1 MNEQG
6 TPEAQHWFIGEAVAN
21 PFPQRHDMAM
31 VRALSDA
38 EVEDIRR
45 ADGLIARIGG
55 DMAYQRCVTLL
66 DVARQRVAAAA
77 ESTGG
82 RELAATRDAANAL
95 MASLDEFAVAVVET
109 AQEFGAENETQE
121 RVAERAERAR
131 ENSAWTNLRALAE
144 GESESVRRVDPGIV
158 VFNHDGSD
166 IAIEL
171 LLIAAVSQAQQLQ
184 FELIAALTPAIIG
197 AAKLLRQLTVEV
209 PSGQP
214 MLIHI
219 PLVSADRAKMTPQ
232 PLRIDLIT
240 PSVRA
245 TQLVPHLIASA
256 SAGNDPAET
265 GATPDSPSEPDADES
280 DEPFALDDETST
292 DAGLEDIPAGGAD
305 PRASTGAG
313 PSPSPVDYSELR
325 RLCGVLCPALAEE
338 WSRALDPERLP
349 LALAEQLAPLD
360 ALLLEHQ
367 RRVEA
372 ESKALQS
379 AGINPYIPV
388 WPPSIEQVSALPID
402 PASAEDRELRSRSAS
417 LLGFAQL
424 AQATAALRQATTTK
438 FSFALG
444 QQPKLEQFWHSGAF
458 RNISDCLY
466 LFDRLTADYQSALA
480 ELTEAESAP
489 HPDERSEF
497 PVRSRLAQSALST
510 GDLEAAVVHV
520 ARAAAS
526 LLGSPV
532 TQAVLETAFES
543 HPELPVEGVQLLVN
557 VTELAR
563 RIGAGESTDLATC
576 ALVAPLAHQLV
587 VALAL
592 PPGLAEAMRD
602 DPAEAPADTDS
613 RSETEAGDCDGD

>member
-1 MNEQG
+1 MNEQR
-6 TPEAQHWFIGEAVAN
+6 TPETQHWFIGEAVAN

-31 VRALSDA
+31 VRPLSDA
-38 EVEDIRR
+38 EVEGIRR

-66 DVARQRVAAAA
+66 DVARQCVAAAA
-77 ESTGG
+77 ESTGE

-95 MASLDEFAVAVVET
+95 MASLDEFAVKVVET
-109 AQEFGAENETQE
+109 AQEFGAEDETQQ

-131 ENSAWTNLRALAE
+131 ESSAWTNLRALTD
-144 GESESVRRVDPGIV
+144 GESESVRRGDPGVV

-171 LLIAAVSQAQQLQ
+171 LLIAALSQAQQLQ

-219 PLVSADRAKMTPQ
+219 PSVSAERAKMTPQ

-240 PSVRA
+240 PAIRA

-256 SAGNDPAET
+256 SAGDDPAKT
-265 GATPDSPSEPDADES
+265 GAMPDRPSAPDADEG
-280 DEPFALDDETST
+280 DEPVAPTDEARA
-292 DAGLEDIPAGGAD
+292 DAGLDEIPAGSAD
-305 PRASTGAG
+305 PRVGTEAG

-338 WSRALDPERLP
+338 WSRALDPERLSP
-349 LALAEQLAPLD
+349 ALAEQLAPLD

-372 ESKALQS
+372 ESKALQN
-379 AGINPYIPV
+379 AGINPYIPA
-388 WPPSIEQVSALPID
+388 WPPSVEQVSALPID

-424 AQATAALRQATTTK
+424 AQATAGLRQAGTTK
-438 FSFALG
+438 FSLAPGQPPKLRAVLG
-444 QQPKLEQFWHSGAF
+444 QRRFSQHLGLPV
-458 RNISDCLY
+458 
-466 LFDRLTADYQSALA
+466 
-480 ELTEAESAP
+480 
-489 HPDERSEF
+489 
-497 PVRSRLAQSALST
+497 PVRSADGR
-510 GDLEAAVVHV
+510 
-520 ARAAAS
+520 
-526 LLGSPV
+526 
-532 TQAVLETAFES
+532 
-543 HPELPVEGVQLLVN
+543 LPVGPRGTDGSGV
-557 VTELAR
+557 
-563 RIGAGESTDLATC
+563 GS
-576 ALVAPLAHQLV
+576 AP
-587 VALAL
+587 
-592 PPGLAEAMRD
+592 R
-602 DPAEAPADTDS
+602 
-613 RSETEAGDCDGD
+613 